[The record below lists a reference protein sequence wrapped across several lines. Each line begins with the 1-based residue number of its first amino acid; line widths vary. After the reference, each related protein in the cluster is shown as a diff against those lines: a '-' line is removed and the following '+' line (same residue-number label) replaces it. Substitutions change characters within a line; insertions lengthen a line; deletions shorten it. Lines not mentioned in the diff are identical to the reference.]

1 MVRPVRNIFIS
12 PLFLVSYEAKKSLQ
26 NPVINYFFYHFSNSF
41 ILPFSLQLD
50 YRLSFFCILVK
61 FTFLHK
67 IFVTQIFFLPNGL
80 CVAGV
85 ASSGA
90 CCYLRQRGRLFQ
102 RRPLRQPGRGS
113 SVL

>member
-26 NPVINYFFYHFSNSF
+26 NPVINYFFIIFQTVLFFHFLL
-41 ILPFSLQLD
+41 IRLPVV
-50 YRLSFFCILVK
+50 FFCILVK